1 MSRDKRLK
9 YIPMY
14 HEPKLQVVEVS
25 SSVAKKPQPKK
36 RSNKHSLKGFLES
49 LAMLISFIGAFW
61 AICSIVWDKLG
72 PYITDNKILVHA
84 APGFVLLVLGLVM
97 HLILD
102 RKGVR
107 K

>member
-25 SSVAKKPQPKK
+25 SSVAKKSQPKK

>member
-25 SSVAKKPQPKK
+25 SSVAKK

-84 APGFVLLVLGLVM
+84 APGFVLLGLGLVI